1 MHKPI
6 QGTIAL
12 GNLVLDSLAT
22 MTLWAEARPYR
33 NHRNPRL
40 SLSQSPC
47 PRRGHNGAIGV
58 STEGRGPPFIQRVP
72 GKILPD
78 ASTHYPLKRL
88 KNIPAMLPVT
98 IILAEIG
105 TFFFPAPD
113 VPIVCG
119 ASADGVP
126 GMSRW
131 SRRCARQVPMAC
143 LACLDGAEGCV
154 WHDPMVPMLCSARA
168 DGLPSMSR

>member
-98 IILAEIG
+98 IIFAEIG
-105 TFFFPAPD
+105 TFFFQRLM
-113 VPIVCG
+113 CR
-119 ASADGVP
+119 S
-126 GMSRW
+126 
-131 SRRCARQVPMAC
+131 CAGQVPMVC
-143 LACLDGAEGCV
+143 LACPDGPDAVLGKCR
-154 WHDPMVPMLCSARA
+154 WPA
-168 DGLPSMSR
+168 